1 MTELELRA
9 HRIEAIGAIENLMS
23 LHAYY
28 HAADQNREE
37 LLNCWSKT
45 RGDEII
51 WSQNFGRWQGMH
63 KLMPMYAGDNKY
75 TDAEWLK
82 SKIVKAHPEMEEA
95 LKDIDGRALA
105 EMPVHTLA
113 SPIIEVSA
121 DGMSA
126 KGVWYTPGFALRHDY
141 VNGTAN
147 VTWMWEKYGGDF
159 IYEDGEWRFLRLL
172 IGMDMVCGADDGCW
186 TEPKKPMGP
195 PPEEKKEVDPDDPDG
210 KRGKSPAMGGAVTV
224 EKDEPGRYTDYKPTR
239 IPTETPRLP
248 EPFESLDKTWSY

>member
-9 HRIEAIGAIENLMS
+9 HRIEAVGAIENLMS

-82 SKIVKAHPEMEEA
+82 GKIVKAHPEMEEV

-141 VNGTAN
+141 INGTAN

-195 PPEEKKEVDPDDPDG
+195 
-210 KRGKSPAMGGAVTV
+210 SSMA
-224 EKDEPGRYTDYKPTR
+224 
-239 IPTETPRLP
+239 I
-248 EPFESLDKTWSY
+248 S